1 MEEISSYMRN
11 GADALNRNSAQP
23 GASVPSGASG
33 LSSVAMAIRLLKCFS
48 DENFELGIGALA
60 RKLGIAKST
69 AHRLASTLVQ
79 GGLLEQV
86 RETSK
91 YRPGV
96 LLFEL
101 GSLVR
106 RKTDVYR
113 DAKDMLLDLRAR
125 TDETVN
131 LAVLSD
137 GGVVYLNSLESR
149 RAIKVVSTL
158 GMRMP
163 AHCSAEGKV
172 MLAFGPPEVAERLMR
187 GELVKRTART
197 IIDPEAL
204 RAELAEIRERGYAID
219 DEEGEIGAKA
229 IAVPVFGV
237 EGLAIAAIG
246 VAGPIQR
253 LTRRAVVA
261 FLPLL
266 YRAAAATGQQRGGY
280 GLMVPQEQALLEE

>member
-1 MEEISSYMRN
+1 MHSYIRN
-11 GADALNRNSAQP
+11 GADASCRRDANSGGP
-23 GASVPSGASG
+23 TSWGVPV
-33 LSSVAMAIRLLKCFS
+33 LSSVAMAVRLLKCFS

-60 RKLGIAKST
+60 SRLGIAKST

-106 RKTDVYR
+106 RKVDVYR
-113 DAKDMLLDLRAR
+113 DAKDILRDLRTR

-137 GGVVYLNSLESR
+137 GSVVYLNSLESR
-149 RAIKVVSTL
+149 RTIKVVSTL

-172 MLAFGPPEVAERLMR
+172 MLAFGPPEVTERLLL
-187 GELVKRTART
+187 GELVRRTSHT
-197 IIDPEAL
+197 IIDPAAL
-204 RAELAEIRERGYAID
+204 RNALAEVRERGYAID
-219 DEEGEIGAKA
+219 DEEGEVGAKA

-237 EGLAIAAIG
+237 EGLAVAAIG
-246 VAGPIQR
+246 IAGPIQR
-253 LTRRAVVA
+253 LTRSAVTA
-261 FLPLL
+261 YLPLL
-266 YRAAAATGQQRGGY
+266 YRAAAAVGQQRSGY
-280 GLMVPQEQALLEE
+280 TRMMPQDRELEER

>member
-1 MEEISSYMRN
+1 MHSYIRN
-11 GADALNRNSAQP
+11 GADASYRSHANSGGP
-23 GASVPSGASG
+23 TSSGTQV
-33 LSSVAMAIRLLKCFS
+33 LSSVAMAVRLLKCFS

-60 RKLGIAKST
+60 GRLGIAKST

-106 RKTDVYR
+106 RKVDVYR
-113 DAKDMLLDLRAR
+113 DAKDILRDLRTR

-137 GGVVYLNSLESR
+137 GSVVYLNSLESR

-172 MLAFGPPEVAERLMR
+172 MLAFGPPEIAERLLL
-187 GELVKRTART
+187 GELVRRTGRTITDPVALRTA
-197 IIDPEAL
+197 
-204 RAELAEIRERGYAID
+204 LAEVRERGYAID
-219 DEEGEIGAKA
+219 DEEGEVGAKA
-229 IAVPVFGV
+229 VAVPVFGV
-237 EGLAIAAIG
+237 EGLAVAAIG
-246 VAGPIQR
+246 IAGPIQR
-253 LTRRAVVA
+253 LTRRAITA
-261 FLPLL
+261 YLPLL
-266 YRAAAATGQQRGGY
+266 YRAAVAVGQQRSGY
-280 GLMVPQEQALLEE
+280 ALTMPRGHALEER